1 MGLRKQVQFLLRFIC
16 GIKTTGSISLIGM
29 NLSGRLDVGLD
40 GGHSL
45 GLNLRTSP
53 GLVGGCG

>member
-1 MGLRKQVQFLLRFIC
+1 VGLRKQVQFLLSCVCRT
-16 GIKTTGSISLIGM
+16 KTTGSVSLIGM

-40 GGHSL
+40 GGHSF
-45 GLNLRTSP
+45 GLNLGTTP